1 MIIGNPGIYDSEGCF
16 SNFAIQIDRILN
28 TDNFSINLCIDM
40 SIFPSHLPYNKAS
53 YLIEFF
59 DPKLDIFSVVNDEL
73 FSLPDRALMR
83 ELMKKGFAFIYSIEQ
98 LIKNNE
104 IDGKLFIEDEE
115 ILFDKL
121 DRVGQTE
128 SINPY
133 LWEIDYMEY
142 INMGYYPFI
151 VNSSKGFSKVV
162 IIFNKRRNYDIDYIE
177 DRLLFSE
184 YLPKDNIGF
193 FDNDFWGVKIS
204 CIKTDDLHLIISKIY
219 SLLNQFVND

>member
-1 MIIGNPGIYDSEGCF
+1 MIIGNPGIYDSEGYF

-40 SIFPSHLPYNKAS
+40 SIFPSHLPSNKAS

-59 DPKLDIFSVVNDEL
+59 DPKLDIFSVINDEL

-121 DRVGQTE
+121 DRTEQTE

-142 INMGYYPFI
+142 INI
-151 VNSSKGFSKVV
+151 SKGFSKVV

-184 YLPKDNIGF
+184 SLPKDNIGF
-193 FDNDFWGVKIS
+193 FDNDFWGIKIS
-204 CIKTDDLHLIISKIY
+204 CIKTDDLHLIIRKIY

>member
-1 MIIGNPGIYDSEGCF
+1 MG
-16 SNFAIQIDRILN
+16 
-28 TDNFSINLCIDM
+28 
-40 SIFPSHLPYNKAS
+40 
-53 YLIEFF
+53 
-59 DPKLDIFSVVNDEL
+59 
-73 FSLPDRALMR
+73 
-83 ELMKKGFAFIYSIEQ
+83 KGFAFIYSIEQ

-121 DRVGQTE
+121 DRVEQTE

-151 VNSSKGFSKVV
+151 INSSNGFSKVV
-162 IIFNKRRNYDIDYIE
+162 IIFNKRRSYDIDYIE

-184 YLPKDNIGF
+184 SLPKDNIGF
-193 FDNDFWGVKIS
+193 FDDNFWGIKIS
-204 CIKTDDLHLIISKIY
+204 CVKTDDLRLIISKIY

>member
-1 MIIGNPGIYDSEGCF
+1 
-16 SNFAIQIDRILN
+16 
-28 TDNFSINLCIDM
+28 
-40 SIFPSHLPYNKAS
+40 
-53 YLIEFF
+53 
-59 DPKLDIFSVVNDEL
+59 
-73 FSLPDRALMR
+73 
-83 ELMKKGFAFIYSIEQ
+83 
-98 LIKNNE
+98 
-104 IDGKLFIEDEE
+104 
-115 ILFDKL
+115 
-121 DRVGQTE
+121 
-128 SINPY
+128 
-133 LWEIDYMEY
+133 MEY

-177 DRLLFSE
+177 DRLFFSE